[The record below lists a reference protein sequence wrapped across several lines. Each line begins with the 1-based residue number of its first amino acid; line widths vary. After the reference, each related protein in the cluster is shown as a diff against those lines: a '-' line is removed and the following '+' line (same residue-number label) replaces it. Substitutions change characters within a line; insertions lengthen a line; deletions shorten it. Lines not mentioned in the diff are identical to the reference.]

1 MDLLSGRKTDAD
13 DISKVQAGAARRPDE
28 AKIKQLR
35 SCFFFLG
42 PANPPTVYPKDALKR
57 SLLDRQ
63 KQCWIET
70 VSLHSTENLCAKANR
85 AAETVIDS
93 FS

>member
-1 MDLLSGRKTDAD
+1 MDLLSGRKTHAD

-28 AKIKQLR
+28 AKIKKKN
-35 SCFFFLG
+35 FFLG
-42 PANPPTVYPKDALKR
+42 PANPPTVSPKGALKR

-70 VSLHSTENLCAKANR
+70 VSLHSTENLSKKL